1 MGLVRTKHHSLQLQP
16 VSAYL
21 SLGRRGR
28 GGSGETQNSRLMCPR
43 PSGLCS
49 VTVANEYLFCSMYQA
64 PC

>member
-16 VSAYL
+16 VSACL

-28 GGSGETQNSRLMCPR
+28 GGSGATQNSHLMCPR
-43 PSGLCS
+43 PSGLCF
-49 VTVANEYLFCSMYQA
+49 VTVANEYLFCTMYQA